1 MNKAVEKEE
10 GHRKTGEGPG
20 VDNGG
25 LVLDQEVLTVVGGAL
40 RRIGTIFD
48 DFAATGS
55 DEEEK

>member
-1 MNKAVEKEE
+1 MEKEE

-25 LVLDQEVLTVVGGAL
+25 LVLDQEVLAVVGGAL